1 MWQRFTLDDVR
12 TIGHY
17 LGVLILFLA
26 ASMAVPFVVALA
38 FQEWKPA
45 THYLLAIGI
54 SLILGS
60 GLRLLRVAPARL
72 SRRRR
77 S

>member
-38 FQEWKPA
+38 FQE
-45 THYLLAIGI
+45 
-54 SLILGS
+54 
-60 GLRLLRVAPARL
+60 
-72 SRRRR
+72 
-77 S
+77 

>member
-38 FQEWKPA
+38 FQEWKRA
-45 THYLLAIGI
+45 CVFCAWHRRAC
-54 SLILGS
+54 
-60 GLRLLRVAPARL
+60 RDAR
-72 SRRRR
+72 R
-77 S
+77 